1 MTRASAAEWFSIL
14 RTVAPEKTRRT
25 RIYNIEDSPG
35 VVHLGCAAILLRHFA
50 DEL

>member
-25 RIYNIEDSPG
+25 GNYQLEDFPG
-35 VVHLGCAAILLRHFA
+35 VVISPAPLFY
-50 DEL
+50 